1 MKKIKITDFVFL
13 TAIAAIVLFSFSCN
27 KPKPCK
33 AVITVMDSAGTA
45 GQPGISVKLFAT
57 VTTQTGT
64 TTADLKAEGVTD
76 SKGKV
81 EFEFKLPAIMD
92 IRAEKPN
99 CTSSFP
105 STNTQ
110 GQYVPGVYCKG
121 RGIVKFEEK
130 DEANEKTVYLTY

>member
-13 TAIAAIVLFSFSCN
+13 TAIAVFVLFSFSCN

-33 AVITVMDSAGTA
+33 ATITVLDSTGTA
-45 GQPGISVKLFAT
+45 VQPGISVRLFAT

-76 SKGKV
+76 TQGKIN
-81 EFEFKLPAIMD
+81 FEFKLPAIMD

-99 CTSSFP
+99 CTSSLP

-130 DEANEKTVYLTY
+130 DDANEKIIYLTY